1 MEEEI
6 DTQVIQQLL
15 QTEFKKMK
23 GRIASERAA
32 GWGKSHNP
40 DRADLARSYTMQE
53 QDITLQI
60 MAQER
65 LNRIEQALE
74 RLEDKSYGHCI
85 NCGRTIKFER
95 LQVIPTAEYCIR
107 CQEEQE

>member
-1 MEEEI
+1 MMEEEI
-6 DTQVIQQLL
+6 DTQVIQQIL
-15 QTEFKKMK
+15 QIEFKKMK
-23 GRIASERAA
+23 RRIASERA

-53 QDITLQI
+53 QDTTLQI

-74 RLEDKSYGHCI
+74 RLEDKSYGQCN
-85 NCGRTIKFER
+85 NCGQTIKFER